1 MSALPLTEVEPTYR
15 DIARATAPRRREAV
29 PALRLAPP
37 QPSART
43 DRPGTAPGWD
53 LTPVDPRIR
62 ADLQGWVERYV
73 QSALEAVAG
82 ERPPSQL
89 ARWTSTRV
97 QQDLIRR
104 TQLALRAGGR
114 ILPGVARN
122 AAGHPRTQ
130 VNSAKLSFLTATTVE
145 AAVHVRHGDRSRAV
159 AAQFQWL
166 RQRWVCTA
174 LDFC

>member
-15 DIARATAPRRREAV
+15 DVARAVAPHRHEVA

-43 DRPGTAPGWD
+43 SQPGATPGWD
-53 LTPVDPRIR
+53 LVPVDPRIR
-62 ADLQGWVERYV
+62 ADLQAWAERYV

-89 ARWTSTRV
+89 ARWTSARV
-97 QQDLIRR
+97 QQDLVRR

-130 VNSAKLSFLTATTVE
+130 VHSARLSFLSPTTVE
-145 AAVHVRHGDRSRAV
+145 AAVHVRHGERSRAV
-159 AAQFQWL
+159 AAQFRWV

-174 LDFC
+174 LEFC